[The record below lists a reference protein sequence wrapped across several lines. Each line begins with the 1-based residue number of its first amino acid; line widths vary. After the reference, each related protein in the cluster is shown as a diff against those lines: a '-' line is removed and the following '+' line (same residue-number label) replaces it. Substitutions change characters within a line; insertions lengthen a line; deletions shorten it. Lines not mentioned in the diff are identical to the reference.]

1 LGCPDERGEETV
13 VNLLPGPEQ
22 LEIIAAAG
30 EFLAERMPVERI
42 RGNRDAE
49 VPVPEGLWQE
59 CAELGL
65 LTLGLDEEFGGSGR
79 SVDDEALLFIELGK
93 RLAPGPFLACTLA
106 ARVAARCGDAALAQR
121 IGSGAAT
128 VALAV
133 LRGDGDVD
141 PPHPVKGTFDL
152 FEPAGASHA
161 LVVARGG
168 AALIGMDSF
177 GSQSGVDAADPGTR
191 ICSAT
196 VESADPLHWLPA
208 EEDWTWG
215 RAAVLAAAYLTGLAA
230 AAAALATEHAKTREQ
245 FGKPIGV
252 HQAIKHACVD
262 MEIAASAAQA
272 QTLFAAIAVANGRAD
287 ALLQVLSAATVA
299 GSAAVDNA
307 AAGIQVFGGMGY
319 TFENDMH
326 LYLKRAHVFR
336 HLFGEPTDVLAEL
349 LAQERAQ

>member
-1 LGCPDERGEETV
+1 MD
-13 VNLLPGPEQ
+13 LLPGPEQ
-22 LEIIAAAG
+22 IEIVSAAG
-30 EFLAERMPVERI
+30 EFLAERMPVQQI
-42 RGNRDAE
+42 RATRHADA
-49 VPVPEGLWQE
+49 PVPEALWRE

-65 LTLGLDEEFGGSGR
+65 LTLGLDEESGGSGR
-79 SVDDEALLFIELGK
+79 SIDDEVLVFIELGK

-106 ARVAARCGDAALAQR
+106 ARVAARCDDAALAQR
-121 IGSGAAT
+121 IGSGAAL

-133 LRGDGDVD
+133 SRGDGDVR
-141 PPHPVKGTFDL
+141 PARQIKGTFDL

-168 AALIGMDSF
+168 AALVDIASF
-177 GSQSGVDAADPGTR
+177 GPLAPVAAADPGTR
-191 ICSAT
+191 ISSAA
-196 VESADPLHWLPA
+196 VESAEPLHWLPV
-208 EEDWTWG
+208 EDEWIWG
-215 RAAVLAAAYLTGLAA
+215 RAMVLAAAYLTGLAA
-230 AAAALATEHAKTREQ
+230 AAAALATEHAKTRVQ

-262 MEIAASAAQA
+262 MEIAAEAAQA
-272 QTLFAAIAVANGRAD
+272 QTLFAAIAVAGGRAD

-307 AAGIQVFGGMGY
+307 AAGIHVFGGMGY

-336 HLFGEPTDVLAEL
+336 HLFAEPTDVLAEL
-349 LAQERAQ
+349 LAQDRAQ